1 LLLTTLGPAS
11 LNGVNIHI
19 GRACKQDQSQQV
31 GKIILQG
38 TVSIIPTHAPFL
50 VLMYFTGDIWAK
62 LGCTPPVT
70 DVINR
75 YFTATMWNFPLVSLG
90 TLSRHLLDGI
100 EKYRV
105 VLESK
110 NQTMPMRPYRASII
124 INLLGLGITAGL
136 GGILTFGLGPI
147 PAMGVVGFPYAS
159 LIQSFITLPITATY
173 LFYHRK
179 FMRETFGFPSFAFR
193 ESLPVLKD
201 LLITGGSLMLQWS
214 GEIFAMIIRTV
225 FAQKLS
231 EDAFIAQGI
240 VDQVEGFAMSI
251 GFGISMSL
259 NSLAAQAVSHKDF
272 DQLKRINH
280 MAMLL
285 SISTAGTLCILCS
298 VPNIQVLLAS
308 IFFDISANPNVLIL
322 FQSAMRWT
330 AIGFIPDFMRQVSKS
345 VLMSMGENY
354 TPSIMNLLSVAAGVA
369 GGWALSF
376 IADLNLPG
384 MTLGGAAGLALA
396 ATSTEIYKWFCL
408 YRHETKAKTPAL
420 PTIAS
425 AAIKTNSPSNLLSH
439 FSSLFK
445 CSKKPEQQALL
456 AETKSDSRFLPA

>member
-1 LLLTTLGPAS
+1 LLTTLGPAS
-11 LNGVNIHI
+11 LNGVNMHI

-38 TVSIIPTHAPFL
+38 SVSIIPTHAPFL
-50 VLMYFTGDIWAK
+50 VLMYFTGDIWGK
-62 LGCTPPVT
+62 LGCTPPVA
-70 DVINR
+70 DIINR

-100 EKYRV
+100 EKYRII
-105 VLESK
+105 LESK
-110 NQTMPMRPYRASII
+110 GQTMPMRPYRTSIA

-159 LIQSFITLPITATY
+159 LIQSGITLPITAAY

-225 FAQKLS
+225 LAQKLS

-259 NSLAAQAVSHKDF
+259 NSLAGQAVSHKDF

-280 MAMLL
+280 MAMTL
-285 SISTAGTLCILCS
+285 SIGAASTLCILCS
-298 VPNIQVLLAS
+298 IPSLQVLLAS
-308 IFFDISANPNVLIL
+308 IFLDVSVNANALIL

-330 AIGFIPDFMRQVSKS
+330 AIGLIPDFMRQISKS
-345 VLMSMGENY
+345 ILMSMGENY
-354 TPSIMNLLSVAAGVA
+354 VPSIMNLLSVAAGVA
-369 GGWALSF
+369 GGWSLSF
-376 IADLNLPG
+376 VADLNLPG

-396 ATSTEIYKWFCL
+396 AASTEIYKWFCL
-408 YRHETKAKTPAL
+408 YRHEAQTESPAL
-420 PTIAS
+420 PTSAS
-425 AAIKTNSPSNLLSH
+425 AAPQTNRCSNLLSR
-439 FSSLFK
+439 FTALFK
-445 CSKKPEQQALL
+445 CNKGPEQQALL
-456 AETKSDSRFLPA
+456 AETKSNISFLPT